1 MWNMLNIKDVWQ
13 ATSDKKKKKK
23 EIQKKKKLLD
33 FCYMFRTTSISTHN
47 KALAVRH
54 QLS

>member
-23 EIQKKKKLLD
+23 EIKKKKKVTGFLL
-33 FCYMFRTTSISTHN
+33 Y
-47 KALAVRH
+47 V
-54 QLS
+54 